1 VSRGWAAALFI
12 DTNQGFVPVRA
23 HDQAMPQHT
32 TTLQRHHSHVHLE
45 RLENMLTDLMR
56 LISEQRGG
64 QRSRAEVA
72 SESLPGPGDSHAQ
85 SITQRD
91 LDFGLG
97 ERETARLHEVEAAL
111 KRLHDGTYGIC
122 TTCGQEIME
131 ARLDAMPETAHCM
144 ACQVQLE
151 PH

>member
-1 VSRGWAAALFI
+1 MPY
-12 DTNQGFVPVRA
+12 TNSI
-23 HDQAMPQHT
+23 
-32 TTLQRHHSHVHLE
+32 LQRHHGHVHLE
-45 RLENMLTDLMR
+45 RLENMLTDLLR

-72 SESLPGPGDSHAQ
+72 SDSLPGPGDSHAQ

-91 LDFGLG
+91 LDFCLG

-111 KRLHDGTYGIC
+111 KRLHDGSYGIC
-122 TTCGQEIME
+122 TECGADIME

-144 ACQVQLE
+144 ACQVHLE

>member
-1 VSRGWAAALFI
+1 MSQ
-12 DTNQGFVPVRA
+12 NNS
-23 HDQAMPQHT
+23 
-32 TTLQRHHSHVHLE
+32 TLQRHHSHVHLE

-72 SESLPGPGDSHAQ
+72 SENLPGPGDAHAQ

-91 LDFGLG
+91 LDFCLG

-122 TTCGQEIME
+122 TDCGTTIME
-131 ARLDAMPETAHCM
+131 ARLDAMPETALCM
-144 ACQVQLE
+144 ACQLQHE
-151 PH
+151 AY